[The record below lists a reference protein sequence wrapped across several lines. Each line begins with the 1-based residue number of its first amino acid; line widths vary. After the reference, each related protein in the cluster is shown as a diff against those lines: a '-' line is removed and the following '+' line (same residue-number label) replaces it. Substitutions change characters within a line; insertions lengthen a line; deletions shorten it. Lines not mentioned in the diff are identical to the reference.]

1 MVEQTILAE
10 ALLADPASALAAVGA
25 LGVGGVFLVGGV
37 IVLALTGER
46 RARGAQRRR
55 IGSLTA
61 LPDLLSDLDAVLL
74 RADEAVRAAADEQ
87 GYAEAEFGASTA
99 ATIGAAVGAARTRLD
114 DAFARR
120 REIDNLQAR
129 GEEMAVRRLADEV
142 RTSVTE
148 TLTSL
153 RDATAELTG
162 LRREAVLAPERVE
175 RARRRRTELIGSIAG
190 ARGELDRVAARDGEA
205 ATAGLRP
212 ALAEAETD
220 LASASTGL
228 DRIAAAT
235 APSSPGAVRVDGTE
249 VEHLA
254 AVEASLETSAAVIA
268 RAAELSE
275 EVASARAALPGAV
288 DALRTSLVRAEATDD
303 ADPRLPQAVAVARAA
318 VATASASAV
327 PDPVTTLARVQEA
340 RAEVDAAV
348 EAARTRYDADRT
360 ARAAERERARL
371 LSDAYDPRAGQAAE
385 EAARERYG
393 ALDPAVPR
401 GIAGDVRSQ
410 GRPTG
415 QGFDLVAHVLD
426 EISRPASRRPR
437 VRGRQRW

>member
-10 ALLADPASALAAVGA
+10 VLLADPAGALAAVGA

-55 IGSLTA
+55 IGSLTP
-61 LPDLLSDLDAVLL
+61 LPDLLTDLDAVLL

-87 GYAEAEFGASTA
+87 LYADAEFGASTA
-99 ATIGAAVGAARTRLD
+99 STIGAAVEAARTALD
-114 DAFARR
+114 DAFSRR
-120 REIDNLQAR
+120 QEIDGLLGR
-129 GEEMAVRRLADEV
+129 GEEIAARSLADEV
-142 RTSVTE
+142 RTSVTRA
-148 TLTSL
+148 LTSL
-153 RDATAELTG
+153 RDATTELTG

-175 RARRRRTELIGSIAG
+175 RARRRCAELTGSIAG
-190 ARGELDRVAARDGEA
+190 AREELDRVAAREGEA

-212 ALAEAETD
+212 ALAEVETD
-220 LASASTGL
+220 LAAASADL

-249 VEHLA
+249 VERLA

-303 ADPRLPQAVAVARAA
+303 PDPRLPQAVAVARAA
-318 VATASASAV
+318 VASASAGAV
-327 PDPVTTLARVQEA
+327 PDPVTTLARVQAA
-340 RAEVDAAV
+340 RTEVDAAV
-348 EAARTRYDADRT
+348 EAARTRYDADRR
-360 ARAAERERARL
+360 AREEERERTRL

-385 EAARERYG
+385 EAARGRYG
-393 ALDPAVPR
+393 VLDPAMPR
-401 GIAGDVRSQ
+401 GIAGDARSA
-410 GRPTG
+410 GRPAG
-415 QGFDLVAHVLD
+415 QGFDLVAEVLD
-426 EISRPASRRPR
+426 EITRPASRRPR
-437 VRGRQRW
+437 DRGRRRW

>member
-10 ALLADPASALAAVGA
+10 VLLADPAGALAAVGA

-55 IGSLTA
+55 IGSLTP
-61 LPDLLSDLDAVLL
+61 LPDLLTDLDAVLL

-87 GYAEAEFGASTA
+87 LYADAEFGASTA
-99 ATIGAAVGAARTRLD
+99 STIGAAVEAARTALD
-114 DAFARR
+114 DAFSRR
-120 REIDNLQAR
+120 QEIDGLLGR
-129 GEEMAVRRLADEV
+129 GEEIAARSLADEV
-142 RTSVTE
+142 RTSVTRA
-148 TLTSL
+148 LTSL
-153 RDATAELTG
+153 RDATTELTG

-175 RARRRRTELIGSIAG
+175 RARRRCAELTGSIAG
-190 ARGELDRVAARDGEA
+190 AREELDRVAAREGEA

-212 ALAEAETD
+212 ALAEVD
-220 LASASTGL
+220 LAAASADL

-249 VEHLA
+249 VERLA
-254 AVEASLETSAAVIA
+254 AVEASLETSAAVIT

-303 ADPRLPQAVAVARAA
+303 PDPRLPQAVAVARAA
-318 VATASASAV
+318 VASASAGAV
-327 PDPVTTLARVQEA
+327 PDPVTTLARVQAA
-340 RAEVDAAV
+340 RTEVDAAV
-348 EAARTRYDADRT
+348 EAARTRYDADRR
-360 ARAAERERARL
+360 AREEERERTRL

-385 EAARERYG
+385 EAARGRYG
-393 ALDPAVPR
+393 VLDPAMPR
-401 GIAGDVRSQ
+401 GIAGDARSA
-410 GRPTG
+410 GRPAG
-415 QGFDLVAHVLD
+415 QGFDLVAEVLD
-426 EISRPASRRPR
+426 EITRPASRRPR
-437 VRGRQRW
+437 VRGRRRW